1 MNIHKK
7 SLQDEKR
14 IKRWSIC
21 CWVSAGISWFIQ
33 QKYIQ
38 WIYQNLK
45 YTKLGREFG
54 IVFVFIVVFPC
65 LLNLFLWPS
74 QYYSEKELRENIP
87 PIMIYQESN
96 ELKKSLKFWYRLP
109 GHYHGSEN
117 YSVFT
122 PRLEI
127 INYYMEEL
135 RKYGWEFIAEEDNV
149 EKFNGKKVEEKYIFR
164 NGTYELQLSFPVET
178 TVNFEGVVYEKSYYI
193 MVFPIDR

>member
-96 ELKKSLKFWYRLP
+96 ELKK
-109 GHYHGSEN
+109 
-117 YSVFT
+117 
-122 PRLEI
+122 
-127 INYYMEEL
+127 
-135 RKYGWEFIAEEDNV
+135 
-149 EKFNGKKVEEKYIFR
+149 
-164 NGTYELQLSFPVET
+164 
-178 TVNFEGVVYEKSYYI
+178 
-193 MVFPIDR
+193 

>member
-1 MNIHKK
+1 MNIYKK

-21 CWVSAGISWFIQ
+21 CWVSDRISWIIQ

-38 WIYQNLK
+38 WIYQNLR
-45 YTKLGREFG
+45 YTKFGREFS
-54 IVFVFIVVFPC
+54 IVFTFIVVFPC

-117 YSVFT
+117 YSVFA

-135 RKYGWEFIAEEDNV
+135 RKYGWEFVAEEDNV
-149 EKFNGKKVEEKYIFR
+149 EKSNGKKWKKNIYFLMER
-164 NGTYELQLSFPVET
+164 MSF
-178 TVNFEGVVYEKSYYI
+178 NYLFLW
-193 MVFPIDR
+193 RQQ

>member
-21 CWVSAGISWFIQ
+21 CWISDKTSWIIQ

-87 PIMIYQESN
+87 PIMIY
-96 ELKKSLKFWYRLP
+96 
-109 GHYHGSEN
+109 
-117 YSVFT
+117 
-122 PRLEI
+122 
-127 INYYMEEL
+127 
-135 RKYGWEFIAEEDNV
+135 
-149 EKFNGKKVEEKYIFR
+149 
-164 NGTYELQLSFPVET
+164 
-178 TVNFEGVVYEKSYYI
+178 
-193 MVFPIDR
+193 